1 MIQHESRL
9 TVADNTG
16 AKEISAKQQSLSKNE
31 KEVELSVCVLASGS
45 KGNAIFIS
53 DGVTSLLIDAGFS
66 GVEIE
71 RRLKVRGIKPED
83 IDAILVSHE
92 HGDHIKGV
100 GVLARRYD
108 LPVYI
113 NEKTLQAAS
122 SQLGSIDNKKIFEC
136 GSSFIINKLKIHPFS
151 ISHDAADTTGFTV
164 KKNKIKV
171 GIATDLGIATSMVK
185 EHLKGSS
192 LLVLEANHDPEML
205 SNGPYPWYL
214 KQRIKGRT
222 GHLSNVD
229 SKKLLKEIKHDQLGH
244 VILAHLSG
252 KNNTPDKALCEVG
265 LSISDCNTKLHVATQ
280 EKCGEMI
287 NLF

>member
-1 MIQHESRL
+1 MLYKSN
-9 TVADNTG
+9 DTG
-16 AKEISAKQQSLSKNE
+16 GKEIFTEQSLSENK
-31 KEVELSVCVLASGS
+31 KVELSVCVLASGS
-45 KGNAIFIS
+45 KGNATFIS

-92 HGDHIKGV
+92 HGDHIQGV

-113 NEKTLQAAS
+113 NKKTLQAAS
-122 SQLGSIDNKKIFEC
+122 SQLGNIDNKKIFEC

-229 SKKLLKEIKHDQLGH
+229 SKKLLEEIKHDQLGH
-244 VILAHLSG
+244 MILAHLSG

-265 LSISDCNTKLHVATQ
+265 LAIADCNTKLHVATQ
-280 EKCGEMI
+280 EKCGDMI